1 MKFLILG
8 VGFLGSKLLND
19 LSDNFDAIGADI
31 KPKNIVV
38 KKIDATIPLEIEN
51 FLMQEAPDVVINT
64 IALSS
69 YYACEKDPGLCRKLN
84 FESAKNIAKACRK
97 VNAKMVFISSSYV
110 FDGSKGEYLETDVPN
125 ATTQYA
131 LSKIDAE
138 KEVLKLNNSIVL
150 RFEPIYGF
158 DACNNIVF
166 GTNTFQSEVN
176 VAFPNLLRRPIFIND
191 IAPLLLLLI
200 ENNQKGIFNVAGG
213 SILKWLDFLNHLAA
227 LENTEDRIKTVDNT
241 SWILSP
247 PYNTSLNTEKV
258 ISLGAKITN
267 FQQALKEMKN
277 NKKGE

>member
-51 FLMQEAPDVVINT
+51 FFLQETPDVVINT

-69 YYACEKDPGLCRKLN
+69 YYACEIDPELCRKLN
-84 FESAKNIAKACRK
+84 FKSAKNIAKACRK

-110 FDGSKGEYLETDVPN
+110 FDGSKGEYLETDTPN

-131 LSKIDAE
+131 ISKIDAE

>member
-138 KEVLKLNNSIVL
+138 KEVLKLNNSVVL
-150 RFEPIYGF
+150 RFEPIYGI
-158 DACNNIVF
+158 DVYSKNIVF

-191 IAPLLLLLI
+191 VASIITLLI
-200 ENNQKGIFNVAGG
+200 RKNKQGIFNVAGG
-213 SILKWLDFLNHLAA
+213 STLKWLNFLNHLAS
-227 LENTEDRIKTVDNT
+227 LENTEDKIKTVDNA
-241 SWILSP
+241 SWMLSP
-247 PYNTSLNTEKV
+247 PYNTSLNTEK
-258 ISLGAKITN
+258 IILLGAKITG
-267 FQQALKEMKN
+267 FQQALKII
-277 NKKGE
+277 KKEDSF